1 MTSSVFDKHFGRIIH
16 SWQSGIVISTRGY
29 ESSQLFE
36 GIGPRLLISQTFNLT
51 ERLSSQP
58 KIRENLNQMFLQCI
72 KHWCGIYCLH
82 VFQDSWR
89 FNRMGQNV
97 VINLSM
103 PSDIEEHKSL
113 QTMFLGNN
121 GLSGTIPQQR
131 AVYLKNMNLVAS
143 NFMFDSSNICI
154 LPGLNCLQRNFPCN
168 KNAPHYSSFAI

>member
-113 QTMFLGNN
+113 QTMDLVFN
-121 GLSGTIPQQR
+121 
-131 AVYLKNMNLVAS
+131 YLIVKSQVLCSVLILLLVS
-143 NFMFDSSNICI
+143 WKQWPIRNHSSAKGCI
-154 LPGLNCLQRNFPCN
+154 
-168 KNAPHYSSFAI
+168 S

>member
-121 GLSGTIPQQR
+121 GLSGTIPQQK
-131 AVYLKNMNLVAS
+131 AVYLKNMLS
-143 NFMFDSSNICI
+143 NGICCALTNITGNVLCACQYSPRI
-154 LPGLNCLQRNFPCN
+154 ELFAEKFPLQ
-168 KNAPHYSSFAI
+168 